1 MDLTAIFRRSQR
13 VACSFG
19 REYDARTRLRIGFRG
34 MVTQWNSKV
43 AADVWQRGWV
53 DSPLRADLWVANYY
67 SARNPLIL
75 SSLVILG
82 VVARMFRCA
91 TRSSCWCT

>member
-53 DSPLRADLWVANYY
+53 DSPLRADQSDGAGERQSRRANT
-67 SARNPLIL
+67 
-75 SSLVILG
+75 
-82 VVARMFRCA
+82 RCGA
-91 TRSSCWCT
+91 TRTQDTSVE